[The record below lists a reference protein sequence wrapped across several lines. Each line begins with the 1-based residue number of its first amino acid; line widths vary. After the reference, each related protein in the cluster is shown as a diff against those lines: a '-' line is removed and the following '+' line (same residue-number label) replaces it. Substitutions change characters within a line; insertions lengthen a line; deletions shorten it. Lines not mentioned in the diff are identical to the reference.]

1 MCTHNKK
8 TDIDTFNKYNNDSI
22 RLSKVS
28 DELVIIDFLNN
39 DKETIN
45 LQFQI
50 NSRVITRSYC
60 RRNIL
65 WFAEKVKENTSET
78 EKLCHDPSEC
88 NLTHYNPKYFN
99 YSKLCGYSIA
109 RIPCPYG
116 NKCNMLHSLNFPPI
130 IKSNYN
136 DSVEKVI
143 IDNNK
148 TYNSAGVMIFS
159 TNEFDKLCV
168 NLFKSSYKVT
178 RGKNVD
184 NYYCGIA
191 GGGINEDDNS
201 IASAACRELYEE
213 SCKTLLI
220 TQDTLKMLKKLNSYV
235 EIVGKTLSGK
245 RKAGLFACYICKLP
259 NLANN
264 MDFHYDENRDIIK
277 NGNYNYAFNET
288 TNLVKIPIEDIKN
301 KISSLKYSEL
311 KPMAFE
317 VNGVKEYVD
326 ERTLKCL
333 WYVINEN
340 SYGDDFDNFEK
351 LNDFEYYLDEDGI
364 NTFHF

>member
-1 MCTHNKK
+1 MCTHDKK
-8 TDIDTFNKYNNDSI
+8 MESVTYNNYI
-22 RLSKVS
+22 CINTRVS
-28 DELVIIDFLNN
+28 EEIEINDFLNN
-39 DKETIN
+39 QHETIN

-50 NSRVITRSYC
+50 NNRVITRSYC
-60 RRNIL
+60 RRNIQ
-65 WFAEKVKENTSET
+65 WFAEKVKDNTIET

-116 NKCNMLHSLNFPPI
+116 TKCNMLHSLNFPPI
-130 IKSNYN
+130 IKPNYN
-136 DSVEKVI
+136 ESIEKVI
-143 IDNNK
+143 VDNKK

-159 TNEFDKLCV
+159 TNDMEELCV
-168 NLFKSSYKVT
+168 NLFKSAYKVT
-178 RGKNVD
+178 RGKNID

-191 GGGINEDDNS
+191 GGGINEDDKS
-201 IASAACRELYEE
+201 IASTACRELYEE

-220 TQDTLKMLKKLNSYV
+220 TEDTLKNLRKLNSFV

-245 RKAGLFACYICKLP
+245 RKAGLFACYICKLS
-259 NLANN
+259 NLASL
-264 MDFHYDENRDIIK
+264 DFHYDENRDIIK

-288 TNLVKIPIEDIKN
+288 TNLVKIPINDIKK
-301 KISSLKYSEL
+301 KISSLNYSEL
-311 KPMAFE
+311 KPMGFE

-333 WYVINEN
+333 WKVINEK

-351 LNDFEYYLDEDGI
+351 LNDFEYYSDEDGI